1 MTKAPDHSHLIDWL
15 KKAKSHGA
23 HGNMMLVDNTPLSSA
38 IAALEALP
46 ALLAAE
52 REKALREVLINVREL
67 IDNDYDLSC
76 PSCETVGRK
85 IDALIDTETD
95 PQPDLS
101 GTSEPQAPAH
111 HIEDSRVMAEY
122 ACYVIDANSQC
133 DEAACCDGRECGCGG
148 ETVHEHMKAMI
159 RAKAGIEQ
167 ERETC
172 P

>member
-1 MTKAPDHSHLIDWL
+1 MTKAPDKIWSNGETN
-15 KKAKSHGA
+15 GA
-23 HGNMMLVDNTPLSSA
+23 LGDCWMNCATEEMPG
-38 IAALEALP
+38 LEISYTRTDTIP

-101 GTSEPQAPAH
+101 GTSEPQASAH
-111 HIEDSRVMAEY
+111 HIEDARVMAEY

-159 RAKAGIEQ
+159 RAMAGVEQ
-167 ERETC
+167 ERET
-172 P
+172 